1 MALVAVLD
9 LSLNKTKNK
18 NMKKNIFR
26 IAAYAVL
33 GVCMTACSSGD
44 DATSSEV
51 TPQKTTGKQVT
62 LVSTL
67 YAGPTTRSTI
77 AEDGVTRWTSGDKIA
92 VIYQKEGGA
101 TTIATGTI
109 STSGVDVSTFTA
121 TLDDPVD
128 GCDVQLV
135 YPATCVT
142 SSSPYYNTSILNN
155 QVGTLADIGSNRNI
169 QTSDPTAGSTKLKV
183 NGATAVLNNGTPIQL
198 YNRVCIAK
206 FTLKD
211 GNDKSFLATDM
222 TITDGTNTY
231 VATPTAATDVFY
243 VAMVPITA
251 TGVTI
256 TITGPTTYSS
266 VTELTSSTSVT
277 SSDYGKLLVRDLND
291 GNQAYLADAS
301 TSTNTYTKHTS
312 SSTLVAGEFYKNDLT
327 FGKTYQP
334 VAVVAYVGNVANYCD
349 KFIALALED
358 AIDTEITLSEAFGTY
373 SYLVEGFPVAHG
385 MKISGTD
392 YARLEPWT
400 EVATTRGLYD
410 AVQANTYDGSYHA
423 TTDVASASRTDGV
436 VKGWRIPSVTDFRLI
451 FEQLKDNGA
460 TGSAVMSGIT
470 ATNPAGIMDHNG
482 VYGYDS
488 DSGSG
493 VTMVYPYGNQPG
505 YYKAA
510 SSLRTYINKLCLNND
525 KLKSQF
531 YWLSS
536 QVKNTSGD
544 LQDSKAWRFNF
555 AYDHFMWNESSDK
568 SLIRYVFAY

>member
-1 MALVAVLD
+1 
-9 LSLNKTKNK
+9 
-18 NMKKNIFR
+18 MKKNIFR

-51 TPQKTTGKQVT
+51 TPQKTNGKQVT

-77 AEDGVTRWTSGDKIA
+77 AEDGATRWTAGDKIA
-92 VIYQKEGGA
+92 VIYEKDGEGI
-101 TTIATGTI
+101 TTAIGTI
-109 STSGVDVSTFTA
+109 STNGVTESTFTA
-121 TLDDPVD
+121 TLDNPVD
-128 GCDVQLV
+128 GCNVQLV

-142 SSSPYYNTSILNN
+142 TSSPYYTTSILNN

-169 QTSDPTAGSTKLKV
+169 QTSDPAAGATTLKV
-183 NGATAVLNNGTPIQL
+183 NGATAVLNNGTAVQL

-251 TGVTI
+251 TGVNI

-277 SSDYGKLLVRDLND
+277 SSDYGKLLVRDIND

-334 VAVVAYVGNVANYCD
+334 VAVVAYVGNVANYCE

-358 AIDTEITLSEAFGTY
+358 AIDTEITLSEAFGSY
-373 SYLVEGFPVAHG
+373 SYLVQGFPVAHG

-410 AVQANTYDGSYHA
+410 AVQANAYDGSYHA

-493 VTMVYPYGNQPG
+493 VTMVYPYGNLPG

-536 QVKNTSGD
+536 QVKNTSGN
-544 LQDSKAWRFNF
+544 LQASKAWRFNF